1 MKITRSS
8 DEYRTIA
15 ELVYEGLYMLGAE
28 DICGITRFN
37 CDEIADG
44 KWGRFPCNVTAQD
57 CVEDVF
63 SQVYSDYHHSGYPD
77 VGSSRSDAAEA
88 IDEDM
93 PDYLTDLCGSL
104 GFVVEDLEEVEDDS

>member
-15 ELVYEGLYMLGAE
+15 QLVYEGLYVLGVE
-28 DICGITRFN
+28 DIYGITRFN
-37 CDEIADG
+37 CDEIVDG
-44 KWGRFPCNVTAQD
+44 KWGQFPCNATAQE

-77 VGSSRSDAAEA
+77 VGSDRSSAHEA

-93 PDYLTDLCGSL
+93 PDYLTDLCGAL
-104 GFVVEDLEEVEDDS
+104 GFVVEDPKEVEDGE